1 MPRAFPEGEETE
13 QKTKTEKLGK
23 GCRTGVKQRER
34 KGCVLS
40 LAAFAVRSG
49 FATVR
54 SVRPGS
60 FGVVIHSVPAKIKN
74 RE

>member
-1 MPRAFPEGEETE
+1 M
-13 QKTKTEKLGK
+13 
-23 GCRTGVKQRER
+23 
-34 KGCVLS
+34 LS

-60 FGVVIHSVPAKIKN
+60 FGVVIHSVPAKSKTEN
-74 RE
+74 KQRNSAFSRRAGP